1 MKSEDKDQGVYL
13 SRAVAVAVGAI
24 LMVVLTTGI
33 GWATSMTARM
43 VNVERKTS
51 VLEVKSDSS
60 EKRLDRIEGKLDQ
73 ILERLSK

>member
-1 MKSEDKDQGVYL
+1 MKSENKDQGIYL
-13 SRAVAVAVGAI
+13 SRAVALSVGAI